1 MKKIEEL
8 TEEEIQERVKELDD
22 EINKFN
28 SNTIPKILKILE
40 DEEHGVVVSCYGL
53 VAIVNALIN
62 KWTLISEKDSS
73 AFSIFLLLKLYSP
86 IHKYIML
93 NTAVIIIDLLE

>member
-8 TEEEIQERVKELDD
+8 TEEEVQERVKELDN
-22 EINKFN
+22 EINRFN

-62 KWTLISEKDSS
+62 EFGTE
-73 AFSIFLLLKLYSP
+73 
-86 IHKYIML
+86 
-93 NTAVIIIDLLE
+93 DLLQECIYYLQNNSEDIHEVSNDN